1 MDQKIFRKKNMER
14 ISSPDQLNDYIHVT
28 GPSVWIVLAAV
39 IFLLLG
45 LIIWGFAGQLD
56 TTLTVAAVTE
66 NGQTVCYVRAAER
79 EKVSPGMAVSLDTQT
94 AAIARIAPQ
103 PIPADEHFPAYL
115 VHVGGIS
122 PGEWVYE
129 VVLDQPLGEDGGIY
143 ALQILVERISPMF
156 FILN

>member
-39 IFLLLG
+39 SFLLLG
-45 LIIWGFAGQLD
+45 LIIWGFTGQLD

-66 NGQTVCYVRAAER
+66 EGQTVCYVRAAEL

-94 AAIARIAPQ
+94 ASIARIAPQ

-115 VHVGGIS
+115 IHVGGIS
-122 PGEWVYE
+122 PGEWIYE

-143 ALQILVERISPMF
+143 ALQILVERVSPMF